1 MEVQITYYSYL
12 NFLAIC
18 PQCRQKISH
27 LAGTAIEEKVNQ
39 EAYDCDEEE
48 HGAKGNETKEE
59 DSEERGLENAE
70 NDQKNTCVFA
80 EESYCLV
87 HEVNKVALPE
97 DVVEAS
103 FRLEESITEDQ
114 ESTVS
119 HVSFEQFLLLRLSC
133 DGQNQTLHFF
143 NKSSTKSRS

>member
-48 HGAKGNETKEE
+48 HGTKGNETKEE
-59 DSEERGLENAE
+59 DSEERGLEM
-70 NDQKNTCVFA
+70 QRMTRRTLVF
-80 EESYCLV
+80 LRK
-87 HEVNKVALPE
+87 KVIVLYM
-97 DVVEAS
+97 
-103 FRLEESITEDQ
+103 
-114 ESTVS
+114 
-119 HVSFEQFLLLRLSC
+119 
-133 DGQNQTLHFF
+133 
-143 NKSSTKSRS
+143 K